1 MEKKDLEKTTK
12 NNLPK
17 TGTLKLSSEQQK
29 KLEQTIS
36 MNTIQGTD
44 AKDLAKALKELLNQK

>member
-1 MEKKDLEKTTK
+1 MDTKKG
-12 NNLPK
+12 LPK
-17 TGTLKLSSEQQK
+17 TGKLDLTPEQRK

-44 AKDLAKALKELLNQK
+44 AKDLAKALKELLKQK